1 MLAYI
6 VLLIA
11 FVEIAH
17 HAHRLIHPAY
27 GVRHCITEQSAD
39 ACHHVDARAL
49 ELCEGDDLKPADT
62 L

>member
-1 MLAYI
+1 MLAHI

-11 FVEIAH
+11 FLEIAH
-17 HAHRLIHPAY
+17 HAHCLIHPAY
-27 GVRHCITEQSAD
+27 GVRHCITEQPAD
-39 ACHHVDARAL
+39 ACRHVDARAL